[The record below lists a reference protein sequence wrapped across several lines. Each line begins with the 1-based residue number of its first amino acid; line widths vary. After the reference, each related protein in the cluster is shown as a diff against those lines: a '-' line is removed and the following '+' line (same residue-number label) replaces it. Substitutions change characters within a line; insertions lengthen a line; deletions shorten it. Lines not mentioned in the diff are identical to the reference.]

1 MMNKNRV
8 ITLVPEGTNNVDESE
23 VQWLKS
29 RLRTIIKTENV
40 DPESIKL
47 NTTKIQAVRAY
58 LEILK
63 YQEKLPL
70 SIDVEDADFCI
81 EDLGGVDPI
90 IIASEIRKKL
100 QA

>member
-1 MMNKNRV
+1 MNTNKV
-8 ITLVPEGTNNVDESE
+8 ITLVPEGTNNVDENE

-40 DPESIKL
+40 EPESIKL

-70 SIDVEDADFCI
+70 SIDVEDTDFCI
-81 EDLGGVDPI
+81 EDLGVVDPV